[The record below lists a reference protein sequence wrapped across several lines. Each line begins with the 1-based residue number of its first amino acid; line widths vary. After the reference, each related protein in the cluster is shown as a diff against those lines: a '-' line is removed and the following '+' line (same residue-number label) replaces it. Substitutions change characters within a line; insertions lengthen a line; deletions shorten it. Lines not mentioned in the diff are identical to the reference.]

1 MKVLTRQLRLNLF
14 VALKSLVMASKNV
27 YTYGLGITPSK
38 LFYLKGLPGYL
49 QLYARYQKPINKD
62 KKIDL
67 DMSMYGRKKKL

>member
-1 MKVLTRQLRLNLF
+1 MKVLPRQLRLNLF

-27 YTYGLGITPSK
+27 YGFGMTPTK

-49 QLYARYQKPINKD
+49 QLNARYQKPINKD

-67 DMSMYGRKKKL
+67 DMSMYGKKKL